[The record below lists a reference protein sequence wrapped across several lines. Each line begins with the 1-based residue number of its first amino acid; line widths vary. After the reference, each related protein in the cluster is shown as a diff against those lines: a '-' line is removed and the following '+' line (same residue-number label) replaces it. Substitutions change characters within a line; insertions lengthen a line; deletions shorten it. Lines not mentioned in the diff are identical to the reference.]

1 MRIALLLLAALA
13 PQQDDDYKPEIHEPT
28 GEGEA
33 HIQAMQVPDG
43 FKVELWAEEP
53 MLANPVCLYV
63 TRKGDCYLGETFR
76 HTHGVLD
83 MREHRDWLEIDIG
96 ATTVEDRVEMM
107 KLASP
112 EQFEQ
117 WGKEHDQ
124 IRLIRD
130 TDQDGKADEAI
141 VFGAKF
147 DGPAAGIGAGLLE
160 HEGDVYWTCI
170 PELWRLKDTD
180 GDGVADEREA
190 LHTGFGVHVALLGHD
205 LHGLRI
211 GPDGRLYFSCGDRG
225 FNVQTP
231 DGIVRNTKSGSVLR
245 CELDGSNLELVHNG
259 LRNPQEL
266 VFDQWGNLFT
276 GDNNSDSI
284 DRARWVQIH
293 PGGENGWRYSFQ
305 WMNGGNG
312 RGQRGSWN
320 EEKLWFPHFEGQAG
334 YLTPPIAW
342 LASGPSGLA
351 YDPGVGL
358 PADHA
363 NHFFLVD
370 FRGGRSYSGV
380 HAFDLKR
387 KGAGY
392 ELGEVTPFVWNC
404 LPVDGDFGPDG
415 AYWFCDWVGGWQ
427 KTGRGRI
434 YRMYHEDAVNTD
446 AAKQAQTILA
456 EGFRGRGASELGD
469 LLAHPHKDVRLFAQL
484 ELASRPN
491 EGQPDLAEAALDGTT
506 VLERIH
512 GIWGVGIGA
521 RRHGWDAS
529 GLVGLVEDSNPEIR
543 AQTIRTLA
551 DCGAQLS
558 APTVRRLIIDPD
570 ERVRYHAL
578 LAAAKLGFE
587 EATDEI
593 VMQLEMTRESDPVM
607 RHAAIEAMVT
617 CIPDLGFYA
626 EHISVDVRVA
636 AVVAM
641 RRRAERGGAGVGEN
655 LRPFLEDEHP
665 RVALEAARALYEFGG
680 AKGLEMVS
688 IQVPAWNDSDLTGDI
703 VDGPGR
709 GYLTPFMRRV
719 LSANERGGSAH
730 DARRIA
736 SIVRMGAFE
745 ESLRLDGMRMFRTW
759 ADAPNLDYVDGHF
772 RDLPER
778 DASFIPEIV
787 QHMADD
793 EHVDWSDALW
803 KAWIE
808 TAAKLGIEEAHARF
822 ETLVRSA
829 DHSGAVRAAALNALL
844 STDFA
849 DKFAVVQFALGDND
863 TTLRAAAFP
872 RLAKL
877 APEEMQAL
885 LPGLLQD
892 GEITEQRAA
901 LTALG
906 QVAQPWASGELV
918 RQIMSTSRGLFPA
931 ELILDLVRASETN
944 GTDTVKAALSML
956 IAPSM
961 EDEAVAKYL
970 PSLLGGDL
978 EEGRKIFEHADLD
991 CLRCHGNADSTG
1003 PRIGP
1008 DLAGLGGRATRL
1020 RILESIVDPNRRI
1033 DPDFQNEAFFLI
1045 DDTIVVGRV
1054 MGTKDGFLQ
1063 VMNAQGETTE
1073 VHEDDVRDR
1082 KPDLSAMPTD
1092 LAPKLTRREMR
1103 HLIEYLANR

>member
-13 PQQDDDYKPEIHEPT
+13 PQDDDYKPEIHAST

-43 FKVELWAEEP
+43 FTVELWAEEP

-63 TRKGDCYLGETFR
+63 SRKGDCYVGETFR

-83 MREHRDWLEIDIG
+83 MRELRYWLEIDIG

-107 KLASP
+107 KLAGD
-112 EQFEQ
+112 EQFEK
-117 WGKEHDQ
+117 WSREHDQ

-130 TDQDGKADEAI
+130 TDHDGKADEAI

-180 GDGVADEREA
+180 GDGVTDEREA

-211 GPDGRLYFSCGDRG
+211 GPDGRLYFSSGDRG
-225 FNVQTP
+225 FHIQTP
-231 DGIVRNTKSGSVLR
+231 DGVVRNTKSGSVLR
-245 CELDGSNLELVHNG
+245 CELDGSNLEIVHSG

-266 VFDQWGNLFT
+266 VFDQWGDLFT

-358 PADHA
+358 PPELA

-380 HAFDLKR
+380 HAFDVKR
-387 KGAGY
+387 KGAGF
-392 ELGEVTPFVWNC
+392 ELGEVEPFVWNC

-434 YRMYHEDAVNTD
+434 YRMFHEDAVNTD
-446 AAKQAQTILA
+446 AAKNAQTILA

-469 LLAHPHKDVRLFAQL
+469 LLAHPHKDVRLYAQL
-484 ELASRPN
+484 ELASRPE
-491 EGQPDLAEAALDGTT
+491 EGRLDLERAALDGNS
-506 VLERIH
+506 LLQRIH
-512 GIWGVGIGA
+512 GIWGIGIGA
-521 RRHGWDAS
+521 RRHGWDSAS
-529 GLVGLVEDSNPEIR
+529 LLGLVEDPDPEIR
-543 AQTIRTLA
+543 AQAVRTLA
-551 DCGAQLS
+551 DCDGQLAAS
-558 APTVRRLIIDPD
+558 TVRRLIIDPD
-570 ERVRYHAL
+570 DRVRYQAL
-578 LAAAKLGFE
+578 LAAGHLGFA
-587 EATDEI
+587 EATNEI
-593 VMQLEMTRESDPVM
+593 VLQLEMTRESDPAL
-607 RHAAIEAMVT
+607 RHAAIEAMVG
-617 CIPDLGFYA
+617 CIPDLGLYA
-626 EHISVDVRVA
+626 HHISVDVRVA

-641 RRRAERGGAGVGEN
+641 RRRAERGGEAVGEN

-680 AKGLEMVS
+680 ATGLAMIS
-688 IQVPAWNDSDLTGDI
+688 TQVPEWNDIDRTGGI
-703 VDGPGR
+703 VEGPGR
-709 GYLTPFMRRV
+709 GFLTPFMRRV
-719 LSANERGGSAH
+719 LSANERGGSAL
-730 DARRIA
+730 DASRIA
-736 SIVRMGAFE
+736 FVIGSDRFE
-745 ESLRLDGMRMFRTW
+745 DSLRLDGLRMLRTW
-759 ADAPNLDYVDGHF
+759 KDAPNLDYVDGHF

-778 DASFIPEIV
+778 DASFLPAIV
-787 QHMADD
+787 QELMDD
-793 EHVDWSDALW
+793 EPADWSDDLW

-808 TAAKLGIEEAHARF
+808 TAAVLHIEQGPARF
-822 ETLVRSA
+822 ESIVRDT
-829 DHSGAVRAAALNALL
+829 DHTGPVRAAALDALL
-844 STDFA
+844 ATKSADPFA
-849 DKFAVVQFALGDND
+849 MVQFALGDPD

-885 LPGLLQD
+885 IPGLLQD
-892 GEITEQRAA
+892 GEIAEQRAA

-906 QVAQPWASGELV
+906 QVGQPWASGELV
-918 RQIMSTSRGLFPA
+918 RLIMSSSRGLFPA
-931 ELILDLVRASETN
+931 ELTLDLIRACEAN
-944 GTDTVKAALSML
+944 GTDTVKMALSML
-956 IAPSM
+956 VAPST
-961 EDEAVAKYL
+961 EDAAIAKYL
-970 PSLLGGDL
+970 PSLFGGDRD
-978 EEGRKIFEHADLD
+978 EGRIVFERADLD

-1008 DLAGLGGRATRL
+1008 DLAGLGQRATRQ
-1020 RILESIVDPNRRI
+1020 RILESIVDPNRRV
-1033 DPDFQNEAFFLI
+1033 DAQFQNEAFFLI

-1054 MGTKDGFLQ
+1054 MGTNDGFLQ

-1073 VHEDDVRDR
+1073 VHVDDVRDR
-1082 KPDLSAMPTD
+1082 RPDLSAMPTD

-1103 HLIEYLANR
+1103 NLIEHLANR